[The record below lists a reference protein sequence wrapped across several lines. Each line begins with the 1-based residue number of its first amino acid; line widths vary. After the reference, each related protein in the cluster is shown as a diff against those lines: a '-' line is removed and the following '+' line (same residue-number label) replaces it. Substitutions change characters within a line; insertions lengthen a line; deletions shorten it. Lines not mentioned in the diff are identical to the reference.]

1 MKQQPFLRRAIVL
14 GAVLAMV
21 GTAHAQVIEQILVK
35 VNGEVFSKTDLE
47 SRQLLALRQKGQ
59 SIDLKSASS
68 DQQLRKV
75 LDDLMPQL
83 MVDAI
88 NEMVV
93 VQRGKELGYSLGEE
107 QFKSVVDNIR
117 KENKLD
123 TEEQFQ
129 AALKGEGL
137 SMADLRK
144 NLERDYIYRRVQQ
157 NEVIGKIAMTDEEA
171 RKYYDGHLSE
181 FTTPASVSLREILIS
196 VPTDARGLNVAAD
209 EAAKARAEQVRAR
222 LVAGESF
229 EQLVAEVSDAPSKAS
244 GGLVT
249 GIRISDLS
257 VELRLIVEALKVGGV
272 TDVLHTQRG
281 YQLLKLEASTPNDT
295 MGFDQARDRIS
306 ERVITDKRK
315 EEFQKY
321 LTKLRTQAI
330 IEWKNP
336 DVQKA
341 FEEGLKLPPPAPASG
356 N

>member
-1 MKQQPFLRRAIVL
+1 MIIRSALHRAIVL

-21 GTAHAQVIEQILVK
+21 ATARAQVIEQILVK

-47 SRQLLALRQKGQ
+47 SRQLIAIRQKGQ
-59 SIDLKSASS
+59 VVDLKNAAS
-68 DQQLRKV
+68 DQQLRKM

-93 VQRGKELGYSLGEE
+93 VQRGKELGYSLSEE
-107 QFKSVVDNIR
+107 QFKSVVENIR

-123 TEEQFQ
+123 TDEQFQ
-129 AALKGEGL
+129 AALKTEGL
-137 SMADLRK
+137 GMADLRK

-157 NEVIGKIAMTDEEA
+157 NEVLGKIAITDDEA

-181 FTTPASVSLREILIS
+181 FTTPASVTLREILIA

-209 EAAKARAEQVRAR
+209 EAAKARADQVRAR
-222 LVAGESF
+222 ILAGESF

-257 VELRLIVEALKVGGV
+257 GDLRLIVEALKVGGI
-272 TDVLHTQRG
+272 TEVLHTQRG
-281 YQLLKLEASTPNDT
+281 YQILKLEASTPNDT
-295 MGFDQARDRIS
+295 LGFDQARERIS
-306 ERVITDKRK
+306 ERVFTDKRK
-315 EEFQKY
+315 DEFQKY
-321 LTKLRTQAI
+321 LAKLRAQAI
-330 IEWKNP
+330 IEWKNA

-341 FEEGLKLPPPAPASG
+341 FEEGLKLPPPTQ
-356 N
+356 